1 MWIIEYKNNIL
12 KSNYDL
18 ARPLQGRRL
27 QGVLRPPRLG
37 AQPRHPVLRRANILN
52 VDRHGAFSFS
62 FPFNPHKNIFSDMGR

>member
-1 MWIIEYKNNIL
+1 
-12 KSNYDL
+12 
-18 ARPLQGRRL
+18 
-27 QGVLRPPRLG
+27 LG